1 MAKREKTDKEMGDE
15 YIAAERKAGRWIDQN
30 PNSFVKRAPGEAGQ
44 GEFAEYRRA
53 IKRPPKDPKI
63 TMAVAKREDQMSV
76 TGENARRRMHNKLVG
91 GMESESTSESTP
103 APRSTPRP
111 PKASASASST
121 KDLPTFQNKA
131 QSAEWRQQASDYNT
145 MKTKADNYKPDTKKS
160 TTKSSGSFGS
170 AFSSARSSGAKEFE
184 WNGKKYHTKLK
195 SEMGGSKSSSTASKS
210 VAKSTPT
217 TAKTTSAPAR
227 TPQPASK
234 TKAPAKDWAMVNKPG
249 RSSITRSAPPSATKS
264 SMPTAKPQPKSSG
277 RNYVTSFDKLEN
289 TMRKGTKAISS
300 MKMPKPKKKSSTN
313 FKFNGP
319 KY

>member
-30 PNSFVKRAPGEAGQ
+30 PNSFVKLAPGEKGM
-44 GEFAEYRRA
+44 GEFSEYRRA
-53 IKRPPKDPKI
+53 IKRPPKEPKI
-63 TMAVAKREDQMSV
+63 TTAVAKREDQMSV

-103 APRSTPRP
+103 ARRSTPRP
-111 PKASASASST
+111 PSPSASASST

-131 QSAEWRQQASDYNT
+131 QSAEWRQQAIDYNT
-145 MKTKADNYKPDTKKS
+145 MKSKADNYKPDTKKS

-195 SEMGGSKSSSTASKS
+195 SEMGGSKSSSTASKP

-234 TKAPAKDWAMVNKPG
+234 TKAPAKDWAMINKPG
-249 RSSITRSAPPSATKS
+249 RSSITRSAPATKS
-264 SMPTAKPQPKSSG
+264 SMPTAKPKSQG
-277 RNYVTSFDKLEN
+277 KGYTTSFDRLEN
-289 TMRKGTKAISS
+289 GMRKGVQAISS
-300 MKMPKPKKKSSTN
+300 MIKSKPKPKPKPKSAST